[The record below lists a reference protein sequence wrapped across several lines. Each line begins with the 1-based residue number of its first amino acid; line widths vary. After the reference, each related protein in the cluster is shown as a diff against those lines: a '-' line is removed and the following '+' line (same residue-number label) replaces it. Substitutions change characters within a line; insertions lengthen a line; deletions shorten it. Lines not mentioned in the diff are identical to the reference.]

1 MASKVVVAFVVSAS
15 LTLLT
20 TIIALALNRQS
31 EGTFNWIDY
40 SSRSFMQWLLPL
52 LLGIHYGPD
61 TKFFAN
67 CLKDV
72 VVALGDTQLVS
83 GIAILIVATYKFA
96 NGSITIYH
104 FNFVSDLAWFS
115 SNTHILSLLVIRS
128 FEESVKTPKD
138 QGESKFWILLP
149 NRIRVFLMIVLAG
162 LLLFVSIVSGYR
174 DWYDDLRCSANC
186 VLSHQRGGLPLRWMC
201 VNIFYI
207 AWSYPPQIFLLIRE
221 FRVFWIQPRLTRQS
235 MKSVAPRTLR
245 DLVRRGPK
253 FLLLLCWYFFASETV
268 AVLEISVWFSLGLWW
283 LVSDR
288 KNGHSAMD
296 PSEKGAENAL
306 GFGQLVPI
314 FLLLIPILQFFES
327 FAKPLPDSSP
337 DNEQPG
343 IHQLTESIPSS
354 GSRVSGFGV
363 S

>member
-1 MASKVVVAFVVSAS
+1 MTSKVVIAFVVSAF

-40 SSRSFMQWLLPL
+40 GSRNFMQWSLQL

-61 TKFFAN
+61 TEFFAN

-83 GIAILIVATYKFA
+83 GIAILIAATYKLA

-138 QGESKFWILLP
+138 QRIDRESKFWILLP

-162 LLLFVSIVSGYR
+162 FLLFMSIVSGYR
-174 DWYDDLRCSANC
+174 YWYDDLRCSANC
-186 VLSHQRGGLPLRWMC
+186 VLSHQTRGGLPLRWMS

-221 FRVFWIQPRLTRQS
+221 FRVYWIQHWSTRQS
-235 MKSVAPRTLR
+235 MKEVVPRSLQ

-296 PSEKGAENAL
+296 PSETDAENAW

-327 FAKPLPDSSP
+327 FAKPSQDSSP
-337 DNEQPG
+337 DNGQPG
-343 IHQLTESIPSS
+343 IH
-354 GSRVSGFGV
+354 
-363 S
+363 